1 MWKQTRHFCLWSW
14 QVGIKQMNQLT
25 RGQRDDAEDTTT
37 NHMDRGWDDG
47 YANNYYHNNHEGCD
61 PGST

>member
-1 MWKQTRHFCLWSW
+1 
-14 QVGIKQMNQLT
+14 MNQPT

-47 YANNYYHNNHEGCD
+47 YANNYYHNNHEGSD
-61 PGST
+61 PGSP